1 MPREELT
8 VTRQTQEVVEKI
20 RELPDIEKLAVVDS
34 VLLELDR
41 PDPEIDQVWT
51 DEARRRWQAYR
62 EGRAGHVSY
71 AEVMSKY
78 RGR

>member
-1 MPREELT
+1 M
-8 VTRQTQEVVEKI
+8 TRQTQEVVEKI

-41 PDPEIDQVWT
+41 PDPEIDQVWA

-62 EGRAGHVSY
+62 EGRAEHVSY